1 MKVVINA
8 VAAKMSGAVTYVTS
22 LLHHLPPPESGFR
35 FFVFLPGETAK
46 LLPEVRA
53 NIQLCPLPVEYSGG
67 WKRIWWEQVT
77 LRRFLRREKVDLL
90 YSSAN
95 FAMFRCPVRQ
105 VLLVRN
111 ALYFSRIYRQMVLT
125 RHSLAFRLD
134 FTLRRWLILLSVR
147 SADVL
152 MTPTQAMLDEL
163 RQGSELVAKRIVV
176 NPYGVLPADP
186 EGGAEKHDPNSTT
199 ASQRPV
205 RLIYVSLYSDHK
217 NLTTLLNALPLLNR
231 NGGGRFLLQTTV
243 DPGWKGAAWTA
254 TYKADLELARGP
266 AVAPWV
272 EFLPPLTRSQ
282 LQRLYAEADLC
293 VFPSFCESFGHP
305 LVEAMAH
312 ALPIVAADT
321 PVNREMCGEAAVY
334 FRPLDPQ
341 DLAEK
346 VALVGRD
353 RALSEKLGAEG
364 RRRVVACFRWQDHVE
379 RLLQAFDAV

>member
-254 TYKADLELARGP
+254 THKADLELARVP

-272 EFLPPLTRSQ
+272 EFLRPLTRPQ
-282 LQRLYAEADLC
+282 LQQLYGDADLF

-305 LVEAMAH
+305 MVEAMVH
-312 ALPIVAADT
+312 GLPVVAADT

-364 RRRVVACFRWQDHVE
+364 RRRAAACFRWQDHVE
-379 RLLQAFDAV
+379 RLLQAFHAA